1 MGERADPIPPMRST
15 DLYISL
21 NSGSNSFLRTIGSIL
36 LPSYEDCSNEEI
48 SENLLYPGE
57 LRSSINCLVGVITE
71 LIRIEF
77 APTIGL

>member
-36 LPSYEDCSNEEI
+36 LPSYEDCSNEDI
-48 SENLLYPGE
+48 SENRL
-57 LRSSINCLVGVITE
+57 
-71 LIRIEF
+71 
-77 APTIGL
+77 